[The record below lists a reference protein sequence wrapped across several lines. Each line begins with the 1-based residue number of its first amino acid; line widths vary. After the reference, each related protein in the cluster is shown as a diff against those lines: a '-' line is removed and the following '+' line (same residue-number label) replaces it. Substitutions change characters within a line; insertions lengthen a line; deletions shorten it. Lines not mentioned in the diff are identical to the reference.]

1 MKRRDRKGPQTV
13 RRRPAPAAEGRLDGC
28 GGLRD
33 YGVGSEWKLPEQG
46 GHHDALSFH
55 RNGIVSSSAHH
66 RSILFPCLS
75 RRLSTRLQSLRGG
88 RDVSLQLDLLLP
100 LHRRAF
106 SGAHSLPLPSSLILG
121 FKVAPDCFEKL
132 AKYCDPQFTMN
143 LQYIDLRNFG
153 LGDDGLLLICELI
166 NHYFL
171 PNVITLLLDSF
182 LSSLCFDSRQ

>member
-66 RSILFPCLS
+66 RSILSPVSRAAYPLDCNLSEEDATYLSNWISCFPFIDVLS
-75 RRLSTRLQSLRGG
+75 
-88 RDVSLQLDLLLP
+88 P
-100 LHRRAF
+100 
-106 SGAHSLPLPSSLILG
+106 
-121 FKVAPDCFEKL
+121 
-132 AKYCDPQFTMN
+132 
-143 LQYIDLRNFG
+143 
-153 LGDDGLLLICELI
+153 ELI
-166 NHYFL
+166 RCLF
-171 PNVITLLLDSF
+171 PLLSF
-182 LSSLCFDSRQ
+182 